1 LLRLPVRHGRVPS
14 GGGFPERFVRVKEK
28 GILPVSHFCSQA
40 AVLPQLF
47 ATGNM
52 LAPKRKRMTAEKT
65 CPAYLLVERQEKL
78 SETVSE
84 LAKKQVLACD
94 VEVDTLFHY
103 GETLCLLQFSDGEKT
118 WLVEPLAVKDLSV
131 LAAVLEDQ
139 RVEKIIHG
147 ADFDVRMMSKHLG
160 ITCRRVFDT
169 EIAARYLSQG
179 SSLAALIKKYFG
191 ISLAKK
197 YQKANW
203 RQRPLPAEMLA
214 YAASDVYWLPRLADV
229 LKQELRK
236 LKRLEW
242 VEEECAFIGQKTSPE
257 KSSHLLF
264 LRFAGAGTLPRRKLA
279 LLEAILQWREG
290 LARKRDCPP
299 FKILDNETVRRMVN
313 QPPLTEAELLRIR
326 MFSRKTPEFRQS
338 LLQAVRTGLSCPE
351 EKLPVYPKFFRVPG
365 WPGEKEKEERERM
378 LKSWRQAKSMSL
390 GLAPGLLLTTKQL
403 RELAEKAPLRLPD
416 LNKVEGL
423 RNWQKRVFGEELCY
437 LLRRSAGKEK

>member
-1 LLRLPVRHGRVPS
+1 
-14 GGGFPERFVRVKEK
+14 
-28 GILPVSHFCSQA
+28 
-40 AVLPQLF
+40 
-47 ATGNM
+47 
-52 LAPKRKRMTAEKT
+52 
-65 CPAYLLVERQEKL
+65 
-78 SETVSE
+78 
-84 LAKKQVLACD
+84 
-94 VEVDTLFHY
+94 
-103 GETLCLLQFSDGEKT
+103 
-118 WLVEPLAVKDLSV
+118 
-131 LAAVLEDQ
+131 
-139 RVEKIIHG
+139 
-147 ADFDVRMMSKHLG
+147 
-160 ITCRRVFDT
+160 
-169 EIAARYLSQG
+169 
-179 SSLAALIKKYFG
+179 
-191 ISLAKK
+191 
-197 YQKANW
+197 
-203 RQRPLPAEMLA
+203 
-214 YAASDVYWLPRLADV
+214 
-229 LKQELRK
+229 
-236 LKRLEW
+236 
-242 VEEECAFIGQKTSPE
+242 
-257 KSSHLLF
+257 
-264 LRFAGAGTLPRRKLA
+264 
-279 LLEAILQWREG
+279 REG